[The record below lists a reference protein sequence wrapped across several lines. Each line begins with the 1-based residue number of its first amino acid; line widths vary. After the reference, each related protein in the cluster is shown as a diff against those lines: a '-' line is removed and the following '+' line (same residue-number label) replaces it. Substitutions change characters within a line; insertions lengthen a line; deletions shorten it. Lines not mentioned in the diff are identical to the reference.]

1 MRSSNNRELHH
12 KKNKKISL
20 PKKKRHKRIVANFK
34 NIRDRHDISNLNF
47 KHISINNDRFE
58 ETLEYSL
65 RLSFFAFPSTW
76 LDKPRPVHVCVV
88 LFPIRRQCGDP
99 LLSIPIPPP
108 LPPKQSLRFPRER
121 VTRLSRYVLVRK
133 SPSVYKSENFDDYRE
148 EEKDQPPTRHL
159 INFHFVPFA
168 FYIHGTPIFA
178 SRGIDFPKVETRI
191 NIGGKI
197 CEARYDSKGE
207 KKTIFLRRWKKKI
220 SRVTISSFSY
230 FL

>member
-1 MRSSNNRELHH
+1 MFSSE
-12 KKNKKISL
+12 
-20 PKKKRHKRIVANFK
+20 
-34 NIRDRHDISNLNF
+34 NL
-47 KHISINNDRFE
+47 
-58 ETLEYSL
+58 
-65 RLSFFAFPSTW
+65 
-76 LDKPRPVHVCVV
+76 
-88 LFPIRRQCGDP
+88 
-99 LLSIPIPPP
+99 
-108 LPPKQSLRFPRER
+108 
-121 VTRLSRYVLVRK
+121 

-148 EEKDQPPTRHL
+148 EEKDQPPTHHL